1 MKKIIN
7 YSILTFGLFLAAF
20 SFNLFLAPNNLVAGG
35 VSGLALIINK
45 IFSINESLFIMI
57 SNLLLLGVSFLFL
70 GKEKTQNTI
79 VGSLLFPV
87 FVSITN
93 VLVPYINIQET
104 ELIVIAALGGFL
116 SGIGYGIIFKSGYTS
131 GGTDILNQMMEKY
144 LHIPISSSIMIVDG
158 AITLCGG
165 FLFGFPTM
173 IYSLISLILISVF
186 SNKTIIGEGKSKT
199 LYITSSKI
207 EEIKYYLHHELKI
220 DSTDFDIVGG
230 YSNEVQKMIMTVIK
244 TKDYYRIK
252 EAIQVIDRNAF
263 ITATDAYQLVN
274 ENITIRNQF

>member
-93 VLVPYINIQET
+93 VLVTYINIQET

-144 LHIPISSSIMIVDG
+144 LHIPISSSIIIVDG

-173 IYSLISLILISVF
+173 IYSFISLILISVF

-199 LYITSSKI
+199 LYITSSKV

>member
-93 VLVPYINIQET
+93 VLVPYINIQKT

-144 LHIPISSSIMIVDG
+144 LHIPISSSIIIVDG

-173 IYSLISLILISVF
+173 IYSFISLILISVF

-199 LYITSSKI
+199 LYITSSKV

>member
-144 LHIPISSSIMIVDG
+144 LHIPISSSIIIVDG

-173 IYSLISLILISVF
+173 IYSFISLILISVF

-199 LYITSSKI
+199 LYITSSKV

>member
-7 YSILTFGLFLAAF
+7 CSILTFGLFLAAF

-144 LHIPISSSIMIVDG
+144 LHIPISSSIIIVDG

-173 IYSLISLILISVF
+173 IYSFISLILISVF

-199 LYITSSKI
+199 LYITSSKV

>member
-1 MKKIIN
+1 MKQVIN
-7 YSILTFGLFLAAF
+7 YSILAFGLFLAAF
-20 SFNLFLAPNNLVAGG
+20 SFNLFLAPYNLVAGG
-35 VSGLALIINK
+35 VSGLALMMHK

-57 SNLLLLGVSFLFL
+57 SNLLLLGVSFIFL
-70 GKEKTQNTI
+70 GKEKTKNTI
-79 VGSLLFPV
+79 IGSILFPI
-87 FVSITN
+87 FVSLTN
-93 VLVPYINIQET
+93 VFVPYINIQEI
-104 ELIVIAALGGFL
+104 ELIVISVLGGFL

-158 AITLCGG
+158 IITLCGG

-173 IYSLISLILISVF
+173 IYSLISLILISIF
-186 SNKTIIGEGKSKT
+186 SHKTIIGEGKSKT

-207 EEIKYYLHHELKI
+207 EEIKYYLHYELKI

-230 YSNEVQKMIMTVIK
+230 YSNEPQKMIMTIIE

-252 EAIQVIDRNAF
+252 ETIKVIDKSAF
-263 ITATDAYQLVN
+263 ITATDAYHLVN
-274 ENITIRNQF
+274 ENVTIRNQF

>member
-144 LHIPISSSIMIVDG
+144 LHIPISSSIIIVDG

-173 IYSLISLILISVF
+173 IYSFISLILISVF

-199 LYITSSKI
+199 LYITSSKV

-252 EAIQVIDRNAF
+252 EVIQVIDRNAF
-263 ITATDAYQLVN
+263 ITATDAYQLAN